1 MSALMIANTQVHQ
14 DKGGRYS
21 LNDLHK
27 AAGAEERHSPNR
39 WARTDSYSGLVSE
52 LTPELALAPVEVRKG
67 GAAPGTYACKELV
80 YAYAMWISPKF
91 NLHVIRAFDAMVT
104 GKAANDPIPNDRQL
118 SVTNRE
124 YKAALSMAKAAGLK
138 GNQASLAADRAVQ
151 QALGI
156 SPLKLIGA
164 EALPTEERLLTATE
178 LGRECDL
185 SAREMNALLEAY
197 GYQEKTRDAK
207 NALVWKPTKVG
218 ATFGV
223 WLDTAKAHKGGA
235 PVQQLKWKASI
246 VDHLAVR
253 LKTA

>member
-118 SVTNRE
+118 SVTSRE

-218 ATFGV
+218 ETFGV

-235 PVQQLKWKASI
+235 PVQQLKWKASLI
-246 VDHLAVR
+246 DHLAVR